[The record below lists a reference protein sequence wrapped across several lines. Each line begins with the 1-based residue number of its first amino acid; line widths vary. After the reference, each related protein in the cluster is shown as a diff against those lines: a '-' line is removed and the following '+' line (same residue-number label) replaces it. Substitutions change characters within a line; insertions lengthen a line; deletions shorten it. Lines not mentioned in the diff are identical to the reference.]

1 MRRVVRP
8 LLVSVIA
15 TVLIAT
21 VLIAAQPP
29 AALALAG
36 GR

>member
-8 LLVSVIA
+8 MLVPVIA
-15 TVLIAT
+15 TVP
-21 VLIAAQPP
+21 IAAQPP
-29 AALALAG
+29 AALEPLAG